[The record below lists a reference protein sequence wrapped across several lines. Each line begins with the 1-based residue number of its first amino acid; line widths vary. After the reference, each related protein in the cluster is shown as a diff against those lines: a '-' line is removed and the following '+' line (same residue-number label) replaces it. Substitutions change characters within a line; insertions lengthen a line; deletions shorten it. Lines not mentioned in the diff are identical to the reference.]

1 MVNVD
6 KINKQIEDVREFMT
20 TFGQEIPDKPTYK
33 NLKFRLGLI
42 REEQT
47 ETLNSTNFLEY
58 FDGCLDTLYVV
69 HGTFLSLGI
78 RGSLTELDFVC
89 PYIDNDPL
97 HKMTAHDEDSLLSM
111 LKIYQ
116 KTPYCSP
123 DPLVDQGFSEEDL
136 QKCFKTSQYSIH
148 TFLCEIIYAIH
159 SRFSGKMRQFLVDGW
174 KVVHESNMSKLFSEN
189 ELNDIPE
196 SWTKEK
202 VKTNSEE
209 SGKIYIVKNENG
221 KVMKS
226 PSYVDAREGLRKILI
241 GE

>member
-78 RGSLTELDFVC
+78 RGSLTELDFVS
-89 PYIDNDPL
+89 PYTNPYDPL
-97 HKMTAHDEDSLLSM
+97 EEMRISDEENILEIV
-111 LKIYQ
+111 KIWENNCFCDD
-116 KTPYCSP
+116 KSW
-123 DPLVDQGFSEEDL
+123 SEDIEEKFL
-136 QKCFKTSQYSIH
+136 EEVFEKSQYSLH
-148 TFLCEIIYAIH
+148 HFLSSIIYSIH
-159 SRFSGKMRQFLVDGW
+159 ERFSGKSEEFLDKGW
-174 KVVHESNMSKLFSEN
+174 KCVHESNMSKLFEESEIVN
-189 ELNDIPE
+189 IPKE
-196 SWTKEK
+196 WTC
-202 VKTNSEE
+202 VKTDL
-209 SGKIYIVKNENG
+209 GYVVKNQYG

-226 PSYVDAREGLRKILI
+226 PSYKPATDGLKEILI
-241 GE
+241 GL